1 MKTIFLAIILTLIT
15 LIGFC
20 QQPIISPAKKMCN
33 ADKFANQTGV
43 LIKNEYID
51 LIEINRCRI
60 CIVQLLNLNNN
71 KSVSALK
78 FEFQLLKASVNL
90 DEDEV
95 DSLMKCIKTLQK
107 SVLSTKPKTYT
118 EVIYRSRSGFELGSF
133 FESGR
138 WRTYMKIDYIE
149 KVEASSEVILEKADL
164 LLLINTLEQA
174 KEKF

>member
-51 LIEINRCRI
+51 LIEINKCRI
-60 CIVQLLNLNNN
+60 CVVQFLNLNNN

-78 FEFQLLKASVNL
+78 FEFLLLKSSVNL

-95 DSLMKCIKTLQK
+95 DSLLKCIKTLQNN
-107 SVLSTKPKTYT
+107 VFTTKPKTYT
-118 EVIYRSRSGFELGSF
+118 EVIFKSRSGFELGCY
-133 FESGR
+133 FENNK
-138 WRTYMKIDYIE
+138 WKTYMKIDYIE
-149 KVEASSEVILEKADL
+149 KQEIPTDIKLDKADL
-164 LLLINTLEQA
+164 MMLISTLELV

>member
-1 MKTIFLAIILTLIT
+1 MIR
-15 LIGFC
+15 
-20 QQPIISPAKKMCN
+20 
-33 ADKFANQTGV
+33 V
-43 LIKNEYID
+43 
-51 LIEINRCRI
+51 
-60 CIVQLLNLNNN
+60 LNNN

-118 EVIYRSRSGFELGSF
+118 EVIFRSRSGFELGSF
-133 FESGR
+133 FENGK

-149 KVEASSEVILEKADL
+149 KIESSSEVTLEKADL
-164 LLLINTLEQA
+164 LLLVNTLEQA

>member
-1 MKTIFLAIILTLIT
+1 MKTILVSILLSLMTIAGISQQTIT
-15 LIGFC
+15 L
-20 QQPIISPAKKMCN
+20 PAKKMCN
-33 ADKFANQTGV
+33 ADIFANQSGV

-60 CIVQLLNLNNN
+60 CIVRLLNLNNN

-107 SVLSTKPKTYT
+107 SILSTKPKTYT
-118 EVIYRSRSGFELGSF
+118 EVIFRSRSGFELGSF
-133 FESGR
+133 FENGK

-149 KVEASSEVILEKADL
+149 KIESSSEVTLEKADL
-164 LLLINTLEQA
+164 LLLVNTLEQA